1 MLCKA
6 QAMNDRK
13 SFFAVAESEKSVDN
27 FMFREKPIVLPDLYP
42 DETNVYD
49 MRYEQPDIFFC

>member
-1 MLCKA
+1 
-6 QAMNDRK
+6 MNDRK

-27 FMFREKPIVLPDLYP
+27 FMFCEKPIVLPDLYP
-42 DETNVYD
+42 DETNLYD